1 MKVAPVTMFFRA
13 YNPNPSLSGFVEN
26 FWAYSFNSVRLRER
40 IFPSGTFELVFNLR
54 DDEIRIYK
62 DAQSNVFQRYSGAVI
77 SGPYAGPFVT
87 DTALESSV
95 MGVHFKPGGAFP
107 FLGVDADELRGCHT
121 DLEVIWGRAAISL
134 RERLCETASV
144 QHRFRLLEQFLKTRL
159 RFERHSAVV
168 LALPTFGRARLQMTR
183 ELAHDARLSEKR
195 FIEVFRREVGV
206 NPRLLTRICR
216 FQRVLARTARPG
228 ALNWAEIALD
238 HGYFD
243 QSHLIRDFH
252 EFSGF
257 SPAEYLRRVKHLRNR
272 GMHAKFNHLP
282 LAE

>member
-1 MKVAPVTMFFRA
+1 MFFRA
-13 YNPNPSLSGFVEN
+13 YNPNASLSDFVEN

-40 IFPSGTFELVFNLR
+40 IFPSGTFELVFNLH
-54 DDEIRIYK
+54 DNQIRIYEGV
-62 DAQSNVFQRYSGAVI
+62 QSNAFQRYSGAVI
-77 SGPYAGPFVT
+77 SGPHAGPIVT
-87 DTALESSV
+87 DTTLESSV

-107 FLGVDADELRGCHT
+107 FLGVDADELRGRHT

-144 QHRFRLLEQFLKTRL
+144 QRRFRLLEQFLKTRL
-159 RFERHSAVV
+159 RFQRHSAVV
-168 LALPTFGRARLQMTR
+168 LSLPTFGRTRLQMTR

-216 FQRVLARTARPG
+216 FQGILARTAQSG
-228 ALNWAEIALD
+228 TLNWAEIALD

-243 QSHLIRDFH
+243 QSHLIRDFLA
-252 EFSGF
+252 FSGF
-257 SPAEYLRRVKHLRNR
+257 SPAEYLRRVKHLRNC